1 MPLELAQGH
10 EFEEQG
16 VYSGI
21 GFKKKKKRDKYC
33 NYTIV
38 SKINIF
44 KKPIK

>member
-21 GFKKKKKRDKYC
+21 GLKKKERDKYC

-38 SKINIF
+38 SKINIL

>member
-21 GFKKKKKRDKYC
+21 GFKKKKRE
-33 NYTIV
+33 
-38 SKINIF
+38 INIV
-44 KKPIK
+44 IIL